1 MVDPLTLGFKLY
13 ARNEFFRYQK
23 TGQRE
28 FTIIIHQ
35 TVYRQR
41 RPLDNIKE
49 LLRDLCSGI
58 PKSLS

>member
-41 RPLDNIKE
+41 RPINLSSNPVIHKWNEMKRIK
-49 LLRDLCSGI
+49 
-58 PKSLS
+58 K